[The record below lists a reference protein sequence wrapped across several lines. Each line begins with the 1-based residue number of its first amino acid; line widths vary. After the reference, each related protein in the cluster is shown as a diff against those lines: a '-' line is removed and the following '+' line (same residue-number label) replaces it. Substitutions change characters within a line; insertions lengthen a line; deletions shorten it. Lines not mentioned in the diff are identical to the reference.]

1 VIVRRREHLRDHDA
15 DPIDQ
20 DDRRDGCRVSRPCRR
35 SQGTSAKP
43 GQLEVADE
51 QRDRG
56 DPAPP
61 DAPKAKRLTTGRADA
76 SIKRQ
81 LGHAERAGREPRLG
95 TIVKLARALACPP
108 CEVRAGI

>member
-56 DPAPP
+56 DIAPP

-76 SIKRQ
+76 Q

>member
-20 DDRRDGCRVSRPCRR
+20 DDRRDGCRVSRLADAAKERPR
-35 SQGTSAKP
+35 S
-43 GQLEVADE
+43 QLEVADE

-95 TIVKLARALACPP
+95 TIVKLARALAYPP
-108 CEVRAGI
+108 CEVLAGI